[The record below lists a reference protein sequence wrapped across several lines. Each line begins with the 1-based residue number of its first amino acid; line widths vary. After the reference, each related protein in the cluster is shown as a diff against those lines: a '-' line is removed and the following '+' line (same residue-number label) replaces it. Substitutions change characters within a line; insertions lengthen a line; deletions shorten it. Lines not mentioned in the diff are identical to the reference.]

1 MTIHNG
7 YIAIAGGW
15 SYAPTR
21 IGKVLRAPD
30 GEQVYFQPGDDE
42 SEFMAQVEAIQEL
55 PDNRQ
60 DAIAAMIFGEYF

>member
-1 MTIHNG
+1 MLAG
-7 YIAIAGGW
+7 YIPIAGNW

-42 SEFMAQVEAIQEL
+42 AEFLAQVEAIQEL
-55 PDNRQ
+55 PENRQ
-60 DAIAAMIFGEYF
+60 ADIAAMIFGEYFNA